1 MGVRMEAP
9 LFHCQRLGFSLK
21 SGVKVIDE
29 LLNSV
34 LMGTGVA
41 EWEDGTSPPH

>member
-1 MGVRMEAP
+1 MGVMMEAP
-9 LFHCQRLGFSLK
+9 LSHCQRLGFSLK
-21 SGVKVIDE
+21 KVIDE